1 MEYKRN
7 NNSEG
12 SFHPFPINLLHGVVN
27 RTKKMAE
34 IKFGLI
40 LAYIIGVPLWIFAYV
55 PNFDS
60 WKGNIL
66 FIIMAIYWT
75 GMIVFN
81 FRRKIRIEA
90 KEKSEQRLRDIEAW
104 HKEVDKME
112 REEKRKQN
120 SGQ

>member
-7 NNSEG
+7 IDSKG
-12 SFHPFPINLLHGVVN
+12 SVPHLPIDMLHGLVN

-60 WKGNIL
+60 WKGNVL
-66 FIIMAIYWT
+66 FIIMATYWT
-75 GMIVFN
+75 GMIIFN
-81 FRRKIRIEA
+81 FRRKIRLEA

-104 HKEVDKME
+104 HKEQDKIDRM
-112 REEKRKQN
+112 N
-120 SGQ
+120 SNKKKTE